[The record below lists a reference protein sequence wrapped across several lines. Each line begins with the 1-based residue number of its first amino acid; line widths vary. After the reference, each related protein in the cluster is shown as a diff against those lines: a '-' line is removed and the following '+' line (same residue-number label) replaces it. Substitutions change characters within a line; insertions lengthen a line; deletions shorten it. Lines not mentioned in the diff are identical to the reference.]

1 MQPDGSLTNL
11 KYFVEQAEFGSTVDS
26 EGNLY
31 VADGEVY
38 IFGPDGKRK
47 GMIRVP
53 ERPSTLQMGGKD
65 GTRCSSPTEQSVQCK
80 SKMRIS
86 GE

>member
-1 MQPDGSLTNL
+1 M
-11 KYFVEQAEFGSTVDS
+11 DS

-65 GTRCSSPTEQSVQCK
+65 GNTLFITGRSNLFSVK